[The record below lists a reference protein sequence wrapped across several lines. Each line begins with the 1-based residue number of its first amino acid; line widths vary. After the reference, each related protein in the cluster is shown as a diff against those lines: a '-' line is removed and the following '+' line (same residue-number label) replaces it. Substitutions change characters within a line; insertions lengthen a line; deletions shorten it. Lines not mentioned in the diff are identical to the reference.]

1 MSKGKEGRICW
12 MDSFQNGAISR
23 TVLLFSVPAHSA
35 PFRDLRLMPLTPG
48 NRPHSFCI
56 PHSHLPPLHVLSPPR
71 MPSRD
76 CLSCGALALV
86 VTTGITWCPS
96 GCDSTPLHPSCLCI
110 PSSHQGL
117 AHHRAQEM
125 LPAQERTRGTP
136 LQHSTLGKLNHSP
149 SLPRQPSPV
158 SSPQGYSSLGGL
170 CSWR

>member
-1 MSKGKEGRICW
+1 

-23 TVLLFSVPAHSA
+23 TVLPFSVPAHSA
-35 PFRDLRLMPLTPG
+35 SFKDLRLMPLTPG
-48 NRPHSFCI
+48 NRPHSFCVA
-56 PHSHLPPLHVLSPPR
+56 HSPHLPPLHVLSSPR
-71 MPSRD
+71 MPSHD

-96 GCDSTPLHPSCLCI
+96 GCDSTLCI
-110 PSSHQGL
+110 PPASASL
-117 AHHRAQEM
+117 ALTRAWHHRTQEM

-158 SSPQGYSSLGGL
+158 PSAQGCSSVGGL